1 MRMVLMKMIEG
12 LMFELAVTALKATRY
27 AARTDIVSVPLTKW
41 VAKNSIFVNNIQDN
55 LKTQSFLSLVD
66 QVAAGPQVV
75 AMVVVVV
82 VEIMAEETLEV
93 HQVKS
98 QFLVWRP
105 SHCNSPK
112 ENQDQKHYQI
122 FVPHPTPLYR
132 LRLPGEKR
140 PGLQNGPHTNSA
152 PRPQGLP

>member
-1 MRMVLMKMIEG
+1 M
-12 LMFELAVTALKATRY
+12 
-27 AARTDIVSVPLTKW
+27 
-41 VAKNSIFVNNIQDN
+41 
-55 LKTQSFLSLVD
+55 TQSLLSLVD
-66 QVAAGPQVV
+66 QVAAGPQMV
-75 AMVVVVV
+75 AMV

-132 LRLPGEKR
+132 LRLPVEER
-140 PGLQNGPHTNSA
+140 PGLQNGQHPNSA
-152 PRPQGLP
+152 PRPQGLPSIYQVFTGVDHYHSIK

>member
-1 MRMVLMKMIEG
+1 M
-12 LMFELAVTALKATRY
+12 
-27 AARTDIVSVPLTKW
+27 
-41 VAKNSIFVNNIQDN
+41 
-55 LKTQSFLSLVD
+55 TQSFLSLVD

-82 VEIMAEETLEV
+82 VEIMAEEIMAEETLEV
-93 HQVKS
+93 HQVNS
-98 QFLVWRP
+98 QFLVRRL

-132 LRLPGEKR
+132 LRLPVEKR
-140 PGLQNGPHTNSA
+140 PGLQNGQHPNSA
-152 PRPQGLP
+152 PRPQGLS

>member
-1 MRMVLMKMIEG
+1 MILVKMIEG
-12 LMFELAVTALKATRY
+12 LMFERAVTVLKATRY
-27 AARTDIVSVPLTKW
+27 AARTDIVSVPLTRW
-41 VAKNSIFVNNIQDN
+41 VAKNSIFADN
-55 LKTQSFLSLVD
+55 VQNKLVTQSFLSLVD

-82 VEIMAEETLEV
+82 EIMAEETLEV
-93 HQVKS
+93 HQVNS
-98 QFLVWRP
+98 QFLVRRL
-105 SHCNSPK
+105 SHCKSPK

-132 LRLPGEKR
+132 LRLPVEKR
-140 PGLQNGPHTNSA
+140 PGLRNRQHPNSA